1 MRIYR
6 TFLALV
12 AACFYY
18 SGFVPLV
25 RWSRRRGRRGQHVVI
40 LNYHRAA
47 IGDLGAHLRYLR
59 RHYRVLSLDHALEDL
74 YGSPARDA
82 AKSTSAA
89 APSQGRDRRSP
100 LVITF
105 DDGYYD
111 NYTHAA
117 RLASELRVPIT
128 LFLVPGYMESRQ
140 RFWWYEAEAMVRNAR
155 EKEVTFEKRTYALV
169 QPADQRALRQW
180 IDIRVR
186 TASAVSAR
194 ESFIASTRAALDAP
208 DDTTSDDPDTLPF
221 GWDEAYELLAN
232 PFVTFG
238 AHTMHH
244 PILACLSNPAEVRDE
259 VTACRTAL
267 EQRLGRQMTAFA
279 YPVGKG
285 EDIDERAVRA
295 VRQVGYRW
303 AVTTI
308 PGYNTP
314 ATEPRLLR
322 RISTDPDEPIS
333 VLAAQAVGIW
343 HFFALSRLRNLSGMI
358 PGMRRRAT
366 TSSMASPGD
375 SDATDTL
382 DVDRVP
388 GDRGMPL

>member
-18 SGFVPLV
+18 SGFVPLA
-25 RWSRRRGRRGQHVVI
+25 RWTRRRGRQGQHVVI

-47 IGDLGAHLRYLR
+47 IGDLSAHLHYLR
-59 RHYRVLSLDHALEDL
+59 HHYRVLSLDHALEDL
-74 YGSPARDA
+74 YAPPSRDGANSAPAA
-82 AKSTSAA
+82 P
-89 APSQGRDRRSP
+89 PSQGRDRRTP

-111 NYTHAA
+111 NYAHAA
-117 RLASELRVPIT
+117 RLAAELRVPIT
-128 LFLVPGYMESRQ
+128 LFLVPGYMESHQ
-140 RFWWYEAEAMVRNAR
+140 RFWWYEAEAMVRDAR
-155 EKEVTFEKRTYALV
+155 EKEVTVEKHTYSLA
-169 QPADQRALRQW
+169 QPADQIALQQW
-180 IDIRVR
+180 IDARVR

-208 DDTTSDDPDTLPF
+208 SDPTSDDPDTLPF

-244 PILACLSNPAEVRDE
+244 PILACLSDPAEVRDE
-259 VTACRTAL
+259 VVACRVAL
-267 EQRLGRQMTAFA
+267 EQGLGRQINAFA

-295 VRQVGYRW
+295 VGEAGYRW

-314 ATEPRLLR
+314 ATEPHLLR
-322 RISTDPDEPIS
+322 RISTDPDEPIP

-343 HFFALSRLRNLSGMI
+343 HVFALSRLRNLTGMS
-358 PGMRRRAT
+358 RRAT
-366 TSSMASPGD
+366 TSGMARPGE
-375 SDATDTL
+375 SDATDRL
-382 DVDRVP
+382 DADRVP
-388 GDRGMPL
+388 GDKGRPL

>member
-18 SGFVPLV
+18 SGFVPLA
-25 RWSRRRGRRGQHVVI
+25 RWSRRRGRQGQYVVI

-47 IGDLGAHLRYLR
+47 IGDLGAHLRYLS
-59 RHYRVLSLDHALEDL
+59 RHYQVLSLDHALEDL
-74 YGSPARDA
+74 YGSPARDGA
-82 AKSTSAA
+82 SSTSAMLS
-89 APSQGRDRRSP
+89 SQARDHRTP

-111 NYTHAA
+111 NYAHAA
-117 RLASELRVPIT
+117 RLAAEFRVPIT

-140 RFWWYEAEAMVRNAR
+140 RFWWYEAEAMVRDAR
-155 EKEVTFEKRTYALV
+155 AKEVTVEKHTYSLA
-169 QPADQRALRQW
+169 QPVDQLALRQW
-180 IDIRVR
+180 IDARVR

-194 ESFIASTRAALDAP
+194 ESFITSTRAALDAP
-208 DDTTSDDPDTLPF
+208 SDTTSDDPDMLPF

-244 PILACLSNPAEVRDE
+244 PILACLSDPAEAREE
-259 VTACRTAL
+259 VVACRVAL
-267 EQRLGRQMTAFA
+267 EQGLGRQINSFA

-295 VRQVGYRW
+295 VREAGYRW

-314 ATEPRLLR
+314 ATEPYLLR
-322 RISTDPDEPIS
+322 RISTDPDEPIP
-333 VLAAQAVGIW
+333 VLAAQAAGIW
-343 HFFALSRLRNLSGMI
+343 HVFALSRLRNL
-358 PGMRRRAT
+358 PGMRRRVT
-366 TSSMASPGD
+366 TGGMARPGD
-375 SDATDTL
+375 SDATDRL

-388 GDRGMPL
+388 DMGRPL

>member
-18 SGFVPLV
+18 SGFVPLA
-25 RWSRRRGRRGQHVVI
+25 RWARRRGRQGQYVVI

-47 IGDLGAHLRYLR
+47 IGDLGAHLRYLC

-74 YGSPARDA
+74 YGPSLRDTA
-82 AKSTSAA
+82 SSASAA
-89 APSQGRDRRSP
+89 QGRDRRTP

-111 NYTHAA
+111 NYAHAA
-117 RLASELRVPIT
+117 RLAAELRVPIT

-140 RFWWYEAEAMVRNAR
+140 RFWWYEAEAMVRDAR
-155 EKEVTFEKRTYALV
+155 AKEVTVENHTYSLA
-169 QPADQRALRQW
+169 QPADRLALHQW
-180 IDIRVR
+180 IDTRVR

-194 ESFIASTRAALDAP
+194 ESFITSTRAALDAP
-208 DDTTSDDPDTLPF
+208 SDTTGDDPDTLPF

-238 AHTMHH
+238 AHTMRH
-244 PILACLSNPAEVRDE
+244 PILACLSDPAEVRDE
-259 VTACRTAL
+259 VVTCRMAL
-267 EQRLGRQMTAFA
+267 EQGLGRQITAFA

-285 EDIDERAVRA
+285 EDIDERAVQA
-295 VRQVGYRW
+295 VREVGYQW

-314 ATEPRLLR
+314 ATAPHLLR
-322 RISTDPDEPIS
+322 RISTDPDEPIP

-343 HFFALSRLRNLSGMI
+343 HFFALSRLRNL

-366 TSSMASPGD
+366 TSSMARPSD
-375 SDATDTL
+375 SDTTDRL

-388 GDRGMPL
+388 GDKRRPL

>member
-25 RWSRRRGRRGQHVVI
+25 RWARRRSRQGQYVVI

-47 IGDLGAHLRYLR
+47 IGDLGAHLRYLC

-74 YGSPARDA
+74 YGLSARDGA
-82 AKSTSAA
+82 SSTSAGP
-89 APSQGRDRRSP
+89 PSQGRDRRTP

-111 NYTHAA
+111 NYAHAA
-117 RLASELRVPIT
+117 RLAAELRVPIT

-140 RFWWYEAEAMVRNAR
+140 RFWWYEAEVMVRNAR
-155 EKEVTFEKRTYALV
+155 EKAVAFEKRTYLLT
-169 QPADQRALRQW
+169 QPADQLALRQW
-180 IDIRVR
+180 IDARVR

-194 ESFIASTRAALDAP
+194 ESFITSTRAALGAP
-208 DDTTSDDPDTLPF
+208 SDTTGDDPDTLPF

-238 AHTMHH
+238 AHTMRH
-244 PILACLSNPAEVRDE
+244 PILACLSDPADVRDE
-259 VTACRTAL
+259 VVSCRTAL
-267 EQRLGRQMTAFA
+267 EQGLGRQITAFA

-295 VRQVGYRW
+295 VREVGYHW

-314 ATEPRLLR
+314 ATAPHLLR
-322 RISTDPDEPIS
+322 RISTDPDEPIP

-343 HFFALSRLRNLSGMI
+343 HFFALSRLRNL
-358 PGMRRRAT
+358 PGMHSRTTSTT
-366 TSSMASPGD
+366 TSSMARPND
-375 SDATDTL
+375 SDATDRL

-388 GDRGMPL
+388 GDKGRPL

>member
-1 MRIYR
+1 MWIYR

-18 SGFVPLV
+18 SGFVPV
-25 RWSRRRGRRGQHVVI
+25 ARWARRQGRQGQHVVI

-47 IGDLGAHLRYLR
+47 IGNLGAHLRYLR

-74 YGSPARDA
+74 YGSPARDTA
-82 AKSTSAA
+82 TNASAA
-89 APSQGRDRRSP
+89 TRAQDRDRRTP

-111 NYTHAA
+111 NYSHAA

-140 RFWWYEAEAMVRNAR
+140 RFWWYEAEAMVRDAR
-155 EKEVTFEKRTYALV
+155 AQEVTVEKQTYLLA
-169 QPADQRALRQW
+169 QPADQHALRQW

-186 TASAVSAR
+186 TANAVSAR
-194 ESFIASTRAALDAP
+194 ESFITSTRAALDAP
-208 DDTTSDDPDTLPF
+208 TCTTGDNPDTLPF

-238 AHTMHH
+238 AHTMYH
-244 PILACLSNPAEVRDE
+244 PILACLSDPAEAHEE
-259 VTACRTAL
+259 VAACRTAL
-267 EQRLGRQMTAFA
+267 EQGLGRQITAFA

-295 VRQVGYRW
+295 VREVGYRW

-314 ATEPRLLR
+314 ATEPHLLR
-322 RISTDPDEPIS
+322 RISTDPDEPIP

-343 HFFALSRLRNLSGMI
+343 HVFALSRLRNI
-358 PGMRRRAT
+358 PGMRRANKGG
-366 TSSMASPGD
+366 S
-375 SDATDTL
+375 L
-382 DVDRVP
+382 
-388 GDRGMPL
+388 

>member
-18 SGFVPLV
+18 SGLVPLARWV
-25 RWSRRRGRRGQHVVI
+25 RQRGRQGQHVVI

-59 RHYRVLSLDHALEDL
+59 RHYRVITLDHALEDL
-74 YGSPARDA
+74 YEPPARDA
-82 AKSTSAA
+82 TTDASAA
-89 APSQGRDRRSP
+89 PLAQDRDRRTP

-111 NYTHAA
+111 NYAHAA
-117 RLASELRVPIT
+117 RLAAELRVPIT

-140 RFWWYEAEAMVRNAR
+140 RFWWNEAEALVRDAR
-155 EKEVTFEKRTYALV
+155 ANEITVEKHTYSLT
-169 QPADQRALRQW
+169 QPADQRALRQL
-180 IDIRVR
+180 IDARVR
-186 TASAVSAR
+186 TANAVSER
-194 ESFIASTRAALDAP
+194 ERFIASTRDALDAP
-208 DDTTSDDPDTLPF
+208 NDTASDDPDALPF

-244 PILACLSNPAEVRDE
+244 PILACLSDPAEAHEE
-259 VTACRTAL
+259 VAACRAAL
-267 EQRLGRQMTAFA
+267 EQHLGRQITAFA

-295 VRQVGYRW
+295 VREVGYRW

-314 ATEPRLLR
+314 ATEPHLLR
-322 RISTDPDEPIS
+322 RISTDPDEPIP

-343 HFFALSRLRNLSGMI
+343 HVFALSRLRNL
-358 PGMRRRAT
+358 PGMRRAT
-366 TSSMASPGD
+366 TSQEMS
-375 SDATDTL
+375 L
-382 DVDRVP
+382 
-388 GDRGMPL
+388 

>member
-1 MRIYR
+1 MRTYR

-18 SGFVPLV
+18 SGFVSLV
-25 RWSRRRGRRGQHVVI
+25 RWARRRGRQGQCVVI

-47 IGDLGAHLRYLR
+47 IGDLGAHLRYLS
-59 RHYRVLSLDHALEDL
+59 RHYQVLSLDHALEDL
-74 YGSPARDA
+74 YGLPAPDTA
-82 AKSTSAA
+82 SNASAA
-89 APSQGRDRRSP
+89 PPSQDRDHRTP

-111 NYTHAA
+111 NYAHAA
-117 RLASELRVPIT
+117 RLAAELRVPIT

-140 RFWWYEAEAMVRNAR
+140 RFWWYEAEAMIRDAR
-155 EKEVTFEKRTYALV
+155 EKVVSIEKRAYTLAEPV
-169 QPADQRALRQW
+169 DQQALRQW

-186 TASAVSAR
+186 RASAVSAR
-194 ESFIASTRAALDAP
+194 ESFITSTRAALDAP
-208 DDTTSDDPDTLPF
+208 SDTTSDDPDTLPF

-238 AHTMHH
+238 AHTMRH
-244 PILACLSNPAEVRDE
+244 PILACLSDPAEVREE
-259 VTACRTAL
+259 VVACRAAL
-267 EQRLGRQMTAFA
+267 EQGLGRQINSFA

-295 VRQVGYRW
+295 VGEAGYRW

-308 PGYNTP
+308 PGYNTS

-322 RISTDPDEPIS
+322 RISTDPDEPIP
-333 VLAAQAVGIW
+333 VLASQAAGIW
-343 HFFALSRLRNLSGMI
+343 YFFALSRLRDIAGLRRAKTSGMA
-358 PGMRRRAT
+358 RA
-366 TSSMASPGD
+366 SVLERARY
-375 SDATDTL
+375 A
-382 DVDRVP
+382 R
-388 GDRGMPL
+388 

>member
-18 SGFVPLV
+18 SGVVPLA
-25 RWSRRRGRRGQHVVI
+25 RWARRRVRQGQSVVI

-47 IGDLGAHLRYLR
+47 IGDLSAHLLYLR

-74 YGSPARDA
+74 YGPSVRDGA
-82 AKSTSAA
+82 SSVSAA
-89 APSQGRDRRSP
+89 SPSQDRDHRTP

-111 NYTHAA
+111 NYAHAA
-117 RLASELRVPIT
+117 RLAAELRVPIT

-140 RFWWYEAEAMVRNAR
+140 RFWWYEAEAMVRDAR
-155 EKEVTFEKRTYALV
+155 EKEVTVDKHTYVLA
-169 QPADQRALRQW
+169 QPADRLALQQW
-180 IDIRVR
+180 IDVRVR

-194 ESFIASTRAALDAP
+194 ERFITSTRAALGAP
-208 DDTTSDDPDTLPF
+208 TGTDGDDPDTLPF

-244 PILACLSNPAEVRDE
+244 PILACLSDSAEVRDE
-259 VTACRTAL
+259 VVACRAAL
-267 EQRLGRQMTAFA
+267 EQGLGRQINSFA

-295 VRQVGYRW
+295 VREAGYRW
-303 AVTTI
+303 AVTTV

-314 ATEPRLLR
+314 ATEPHLLR
-322 RISTDPDEPIS
+322 RISTDPDEPIP

-343 HFFALSRLRNLSGMI
+343 HIFALSRLRNLT
-358 PGMRRRAT
+358 GMRRRAT
-366 TSSMASPGD
+366 TSGMARPGD
-375 SDATDTL
+375 GGATDRL

-388 GDRGMPL
+388 GDKGRSL